1 MYITIYCGG
10 EGVPMQQDC
19 IFCKIAAKT
28 IPVNAIYEDEQL
40 IAFPDINPVAPV
52 HVLIIPKKHI
62 ANILEATSDDAELLG
77 HIMATIPKIA
87 AIAGVAE
94 DGFRTVINT
103 KDNGGQTVYH
113 LHFHILGG
121 RFMTWPPG

>member
-1 MYITIYCGG
+1 
-10 EGVPMQQDC
+10 MQQDC
-19 IFCKIAAKT
+19 IFCKIAAKD
-28 IPVNAIYEDEQL
+28 IPVNAIYEDEHL

-52 HVLIIPKKHI
+52 HLLVIPKKHI
-62 ANILEATSDDAELLG
+62 ANILEAKPEDTALLG
-77 HIMATIPKIA
+77 HIMAAIPKVA
-87 AIAGVAE
+87 AVAGLAE
-94 DGFRTVINT
+94 DGFRVVINT

>member
-1 MYITIYCGG
+1 
-10 EGVPMQQDC
+10 MQQDC

-28 IPVNAIYEDEQL
+28 IPVKAVYEDENL
-40 IAFPDINPVAPV
+40 IAFPDINPVAPIHLLV
-52 HVLIIPKKHI
+52 IPKKHI
-62 ANILEATSDDAELLG
+62 ANILEVTPEDAVLLG

-87 AIAGVAE
+87 EIAGIAE
-94 DGFRTVINT
+94 EGFRTVINT

-113 LHFHILGG
+113 LHFHIVGG